1 VDGDRGA
8 RGAVADAGGDVQ
20 CVRGAGGDGRRI
32 VSDPDDDRPA
42 TGEEIADAMKAWL
55 ELLAEPEDSDFPC
68 APVVPVH
75 FRDSGEEE

>member
-1 VDGDRGA
+1 
-8 RGAVADAGGDVQ
+8 
-20 CVRGAGGDGRRI
+20 